1 MHGLLG
7 YAYPAG
13 IYQSPWLLSTI
24 LRYCYRSPSTD
35 GRNSGRIAPLAV
47 KGSLQTPFGT
57 LASLRLTQADD
68 GPHRPFTPRSC
79 STSICRWKKQMKS
92 ITDPWVVHY
101 ERLMDILNLA
111 GVARDIPSKTQRKI
125 LITHRDAITDNELNE
140 ALSLFKTVYGE
151 EI

>member
-1 MHGLLG
+1 
-7 YAYPAG
+7 
-13 IYQSPWLLSTI
+13 
-24 LRYCYRSPSTD
+24 
-35 GRNSGRIAPLAV
+35 
-47 KGSLQTPFGT
+47 
-57 LASLRLTQADD
+57 
-68 GPHRPFTPRSC
+68 
-79 STSICRWKKQMKS
+79 MKS